1 MVAESGA
8 PGGSGAPA
16 GPGGTGRAPVG
27 AGQTG
32 AGRAGAG
39 RAEGRVPF
47 RQYLLKIHSRCNLA
61 CDYCYMYEA
70 ADQSWRSRPP
80 RMTLATARRAAERI
94 AEHAAGHGLDEVA
107 VILHGGEPL
116 LVGAA
121 HLDALLGELARALA
135 GRVGVRFSL
144 QTNALRLLTEPAL
157 LDVLHRHRVAVGVSL
172 DGTPADHDRH
182 RRTADGR
189 GSHARTAQA
198 LRLLGS
204 PEHRSLFAGLL
215 CVVDLAADPVATY
228 EALLEFA
235 PPRVDLLL
243 PHGTWQAQPPGL
255 ARSLPSTPPGPGE
268 DAPAPYGRWLGA
280 VFDRWYDAPRRETG
294 VRLFEELAV
303 LLLGGRAAS
312 ESVGLAPVDLV
323 VVETDGTIEQAD
335 SLKAAYD
342 GAPGTG
348 LDVFRN
354 GFATAAAH
362 PAFRARQ
369 RGLAGLGPV
378 CAACP
383 LARVCGGGLY
393 AHRYAPDGGFAHPS
407 VYCRD
412 LDALIRHIDARLRR
426 DLARLPPAR
435 GARPAPHGRQVL

>member
-1 MVAESGA
+1 MAGE
-8 PGGSGAPA
+8 PA
-16 GPGGTGRAPVG
+16 STEARSAL
-27 AGQTG
+27 
-32 AGRAGAG
+32 
-39 RAEGRVPF
+39 PF

-70 ADQSWRSRPP
+70 ADQSWRSRPR
-80 RMTLATARRAAERI
+80 RMELATVRRTAALIARHAAE
-94 AEHAAGHGLDEVA
+94 HGLDEVA

-121 HLDALLGELARALA
+121 HLDALLGELAAALD
-135 GRVGVRFSL
+135 GRTAVRFSL
-144 QTNALRLLTEPAL
+144 QTNGLRLLDEPAL

-182 RRTADGR
+182 RRFPDGR
-189 GSHARTAQA
+189 GSHARTAEA

-204 PEHRSLFAGLL
+204 PEHRALFAGLL
-215 CVVDLAADPVATY
+215 CVVDPAADPVATY
-228 EALLEFA
+228 EALLAFA

-243 PHGTWQAQPPGL
+243 PHGTWEAQPPGVL
-255 ARSLPSTPPGPGE
+255 RVRPTAPPTLPHPAGPGG
-268 DAPAPYGRWLGA
+268 PPVTPYADWLRA

-294 VRLFEELAV
+294 IRLFEELAV

-312 ESVGLAPVDLV
+312 EAVGLAPVDLV
-323 VVETDGTIEQAD
+323 VVEADGTIEQAD

-348 LDVFRN
+348 LDVFRHD
-354 GFATAAAH
+354 FTAAAAH

-369 RGLAGLGPV
+369 RGRAGLGPV

-393 AHRYAPDGGFAHPS
+393 AHRYADGGFAHPS
-407 VYCRD
+407 VYCAD
-412 LDALIRHIDARLRR
+412 LAVLIGHIGNRLRH
-426 DLARLPPAR
+426 DLARPGGPAPAGR
-435 GARPAPHGRQVL
+435 AVAGAR